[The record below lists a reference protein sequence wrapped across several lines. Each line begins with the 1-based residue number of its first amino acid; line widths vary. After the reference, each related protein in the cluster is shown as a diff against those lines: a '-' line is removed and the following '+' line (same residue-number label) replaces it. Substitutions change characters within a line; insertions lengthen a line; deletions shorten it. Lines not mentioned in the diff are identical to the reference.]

1 MQAARVTGQIAHC
14 EKLTKWD
21 EARDIK
27 SIQFINFEIQR
38 RRRSLTVQSQQLVL
52 ASQSSRTPSASMSW
66 ALSAR
71 RASLSEALHT
81 LARLLPAKANNISS
95 NSNDDDF
102 IIVTSNLKQQTGIIL
117 RNINELAET
126 LAS

>member
-1 MQAARVTGQIAHC
+1 MTGQIAHC

-27 SIQFINFEIQR
+27 SIQVINFEIQR
-38 RRRSLTVQSQQLVL
+38 RRSSLTVQTQQFVL
-52 ASQSSRTPSASMSW
+52 ASQSLRTPSASMSW
-66 ALSAR
+66 ALNAR

-81 LARLLPAKANNISS
+81 VARLLPAKAHNTSS
-95 NSNDDDF
+95 NSNDDDL
-102 IIVTSNLKQQTGIIL
+102 IIVTSNLKQEMCIIL
-117 RNINELAET
+117 QNINELAET

>member
-1 MQAARVTGQIAHC
+1 VTGQIAHC

-27 SIQFINFEIQR
+27 SIQVINFEIQR
-38 RRRSLTVQSQQLVL
+38 RRSSLTVQTQQFVL
-52 ASQSSRTPSASMSW
+52 ASQSLRTPSASMSW
-66 ALSAR
+66 ALNAR

-81 LARLLPAKANNISS
+81 VARLLPAKAHNTSS
-95 NSNDDDF
+95 NSNDDDL
-102 IIVTSNLKQQTGIIL
+102 IIVTSNLKQEMCIIL
-117 RNINELAET
+117 QNINELAET